1 MVWVSLVLIIIQ
13 SKNIL
18 VFQAVLERVLRQFAC
33 LTKGDTISINY
44 NDREYEIFVLETEPA
59 NVSTRDLYST
69 SARAIAVQVLYIWYN

>member
-33 LTKGDTISINY
+33 LTTGDTISINY
-44 NDREYEIFVLETEPA
+44 NDREYEIFVLETKPA

-69 SARAIAVQVLYIWYN
+69 SARASAIQVLYIWYN